1 MAKLLLELSTLDPE
15 RPIIEIDGHKY
26 ECAVVEDF
34 GILQHTRLERL
45 IRKAQSLRD
54 TPNEETDEDAEIRAQ
69 EAEDTCRKAVAM
81 ILPTLPAEVLPKLR
95 LSHLLGVLKAYT
107 DFIQAAGIT
116 NRLNQP
122 PKSTGAKSRR
132 ASKDSTAATPLAG

>member
-54 TPNEETDEDAEIRAQ
+54 TPNEETDEEAEIRAQ
-69 EAEDTCRKAVAM
+69 EAEDACRKGVAM
-81 ILPTLPAEVLPKLR
+81 IMPGLPVPILAKLR
-95 LSHLLGVLKAYT
+95 LIHLLSILGSYT

-132 ASKDSTAATPLAG
+132 ASKDSTAASPLVG